1 MTMRS
6 KWLKATLFAGAS
18 FVLVGPASAAPPA
31 SSYEAMVASI
41 RAGHT
46 DADYLALRQA
56 YAKSEDYDPYGTK
69 LQTLVPEMLGAFG
82 NKDCKTAMADAG
94 KIGAID
100 YTDIDAHLVAALCF
114 EDMGDKTQSAF
125 ERAVFSGLVDSIV
138 KSGDGRTPATA
149 YRVVTLAEEYTL
161 LTLFKLD
168 SKGQA
173 LIQQDGHSYDR
184 FEVSADDTKDEG
196 EIFFEID
203 PILASFER
211 DSQK

>member
-1 MTMRS
+1 MTTPS
-6 KWLKATLFAGAS
+6 GWLKAALFAGACLGPMGPVS
-18 FVLVGPASAAPPA
+18 AQPAS
-31 SSYEAMVASI
+31 YETMVASI

-46 DADYLALRQA
+46 DSDYVALRQA
-56 YAKSEDYDPYGTK
+56 YAKSKDYDPYGMK
-69 LQTLVPEMLGAFG
+69 LQALVPEMLGAFG
-82 NKDCKTAMADAG
+82 NKDCKTAVADAG

-114 EDMGDKTQSAF
+114 DDMGDKTESAF
-125 ERAVFSGLVDSIV
+125 ERAIFTGLVDSIV

-149 YRVVTLAEEYTL
+149 YRVVTLAEEYAL
-161 LTLFKLD
+161 LTLFQLD

-184 FEVSADDTKDEG
+184 FEVSAADTKEQG

-203 PILASFER
+203 PILASYER
-211 DSQK
+211 NLQTR